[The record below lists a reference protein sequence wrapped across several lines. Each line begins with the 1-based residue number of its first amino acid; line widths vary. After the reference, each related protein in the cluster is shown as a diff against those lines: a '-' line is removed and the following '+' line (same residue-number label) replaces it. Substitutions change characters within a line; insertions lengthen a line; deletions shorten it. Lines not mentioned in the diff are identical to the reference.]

1 MKPIHRAPG
10 RQGGEANDP
19 KEKPMRKTLQEP
31 SLIRMVRWA
40 QRLVTEVLEAGDL
53 AIDLTAGNGTDTLF
67 LARQVGPEGR
77 VFAFDVQSEALR
89 HTAARLSEAGISW
102 TLDGQGDAG
111 TVRLVHDSHARLTE
125 YTQGPARGIMAN
137 LGYLPGGD
145 PELTT
150 RAEATLEALRQ
161 ALDLL
166 AIGGRMAL
174 VVYVGHPQGEEE
186 CRTVEEWLQGLSAR
200 HWHILR
206 MQVANRRQAPYL
218 LVVERR
224 G

>member
-1 MKPIHRAPG
+1 MKPIHPEPG
-10 RQGGEANDP
+10 LNGAEANDP
-19 KEKPMRKTLQEP
+19 RKKPMRKTLQDP
-31 SLIRMVRWA
+31 SLIRMVHWA
-40 QRLVTEVLEAGDL
+40 RRLLAEVLEPGDL
-53 AIDLTAGNGTDTLF
+53 AIDLSAGTGADTLF
-67 LARQVGPEGR
+67 LARQVGPAGR
-77 VFAFDVQSEALR
+77 VFAFDVQSKALR
-89 HTAARLSEAGISW
+89 HTGARLSEAGISW
-102 TLDGQGDAG
+102 ALDDEGDVV
-111 TVRLVHDSHARLTE
+111 TVRLVHDSHARMAE

-145 PELTT
+145 PGLTT
-150 RAEATLEALRQ
+150 RAEETLEALRQ

-174 VVYVGHPQGEEE
+174 VVYIGHPQGEEE
-186 CRTVEEWLQGLSAR
+186 CRAIEALLQGLSSR

-218 LVVERR
+218 LVLERR

>member
-1 MKPIHRAPG
+1 MKPIHPEVG
-10 RQGGEANDP
+10 CLGMETNDSGD
-19 KEKPMRKTLQEP
+19 KPMRKTLREP

-40 QRLVTEVLEAGDL
+40 QRLVAEVLEAGDL
-53 AIDLTAGNGTDTLF
+53 AIDLTAGNGADTLF
-67 LARQVGPEGR
+67 LARQVGPDGR

-89 HTAARLSEAGISW
+89 HTGARLSEAGISW
-102 TLDGQGDAG
+102 AFDGQGDAG
-111 TVRLVHDSHARLTE
+111 TVRLVHDSHARLRE
-125 YTQGPARGIMAN
+125 YTQGSARGIMAN

-150 RAEATLEALRQ
+150 RAEITLEALRQ

-166 AIGGRMAL
+166 VIGGRMAL
-174 VVYVGHPQGEEE
+174 VVYIGHPQGEEE
-186 CRTVEEWLQGLSAR
+186 CRAVEELLQGLSSR
-200 HWHILR
+200 DWHILR